1 MSDTINQTRGYELW
15 NGTNESWSTYLA
27 LSQVFIRFPLSVKK
41 LVQRNAGS
49 KSLISLSFRQIFSY
63 LSAIFIGSRATP
75 NLNSNKFVHK
85 VVTKIVF
92 LREQFDRKRSL
103 TSNPKMIFKN
113 VRRQAI
119 HSSIQMQSNSKD
131 CYVKDRPTRESR
143 IAMMF
148 GDLHHPASNLPIQKS
163 RSWRT
168 NLTFR
173 SHLEIAAMILQNI
186 RCTSSNLFEFQ
197 LILKIV
203 RS

>member
-85 VVTKIVF
+85 LVRKIVF
-92 LREQFDRKRSL
+92 LKRSL

-131 CYVKDRPTRESR
+131 RYVKDRPTRESR

-163 RSWRT
+163 RSWRK

-173 SHLEIAAMILQNI
+173 SHLEIAPMILQNI

>member
-1 MSDTINQTRGYELW
+1 
-15 NGTNESWSTYLA
+15 
-27 LSQVFIRFPLSVKK
+27 
-41 LVQRNAGS
+41 
-49 KSLISLSFRQIFSY
+49 
-63 LSAIFIGSRATP
+63 
-75 NLNSNKFVHK
+75 
-85 VVTKIVF
+85 
-92 LREQFDRKRSL
+92 
-103 TSNPKMIFKN
+103 MIFKN

-131 CYVKDRPTRESR
+131 RYVKDRPTRESR

-163 RSWRT
+163 RSSR
-168 NLTFR
+168 N
-173 SHLEIAAMILQNI
+173 LEIAPMILQNI